1 MFVDQAKIELIAG
14 KGGDGAVNFRREKYV
29 PDGGPDG
36 GDGGRGGN
44 VVAVADSGL
53 RTLMD
58 FRYKKRYVAPSG
70 ENGSKR
76 RRSGKDGED
85 LEILLPVGTLIREAK
100 TGGIIADM
108 TENGQ
113 RVIIARGGKG
123 GRGNWH
129 FKTATRQAPTFS
141 EQGRSGVEREVILE
155 LKMIA
160 DVGLIGYPN
169 VGKSTILSQV
179 TRANPKIANYHF
191 TTLTPNL
198 GVANP
203 AGANSFVI
211 ADIPG
216 LIEGAYEGVG
226 LGHDFLRHIER
237 TGMFIHVVDISGLEG
252 RDPIEDVEKINNEL
266 FRYSD
271 KLSSRLQVIAAN
283 KMDLLGQNA
292 DISEFTDK
300 MNKKGYRVFPISAA
314 TSEGLNE
321 LMLYVAQMLDEI
333 DIEPLYTE
341 DEIFVEPEPS
351 PLEWNYEKIS
361 YEDEDI
367 YIVSG
372 EIAERIVFSTNIEN
386 DESFRYFQKYLADNG
401 VFDKLKQMG
410 IKDGDIVQ
418 VADIEFEYYD

>member
-1 MFVDQAKIELIAG
+1 MFVDQAKIELVSG

-58 FRYKKRYVAPSG
+58 FQYKKKYVAPAG

-76 RRSGKDGED
+76 RRSGKDGAD
-85 LEILLPVGTLIREAK
+85 LEILLPVGTLIREAT
-100 TGGIIADM
+100 TGGVIADM
-108 TENGQ
+108 TEHGQ

-129 FKTATRQAPTFS
+129 FKTPTRQAPTFS

-179 TRANPKIANYHF
+179 TRAKPKIANYHF

-198 GVANP
+198 GVASP
-203 AGANSFVI
+203 TEGSSFVI

-216 LIEGAYEGVG
+216 LIDGAHTGIG

-237 TGMFIHVVDISGLEG
+237 TGIFIHVVDVLGLEG
-252 RDPIEDVEKINNEL
+252 RDPAEDVEKINNEL
-266 FRYSD
+266 FAYSD
-271 KLSSRLQVIAAN
+271 KLSSRLQIIAAN
-283 KMDLLGQNA
+283 KIDLLGPDA
-292 DISEFTDK
+292 DISEFTQK
-300 MNKKGYRVFPISAA
+300 MEQKGYKVFPISAA
-314 TSEGLNE
+314 TSNGLNE

-333 DIEPLYTE
+333 ELEPLYTE
-341 DEIFVEPEPS
+341 DELFVEPEPA
-351 PLEWNYEKIS
+351 PLEWYFDKF
-361 YEDEDI
+361 EDDGENI
-367 YIVSG
+367 YVVSG
-372 EIAERIVFSTNIEN
+372 ELAERIVFSTDVEN

-401 VFDKLKQMG
+401 VFEKLKQMG
-410 IKDGDIVQ
+410 INDGETVQ